1 MNLLLFSCLALALIL
16 GIKGAENAENAE
28 SVIPSKTEYERYL
41 DQILLVFEKDPK
53 VKEILKNAT
62 PQDIKNGVIEK
73 TLRRLHPDIRS
84 KLDEVKRNI
93 IMEYRQKLRK
103 AKMDDKVPDDLY
115 KFQDED
121 LKHLL
126 KERHDR
132 LATMNEERKRQFKK
146 YEMEKELK
154 HRMALR
160 AMNEYDRKVQEAL
173 DEEQKKKKVDHA
185 KNIKHPGNKKQ
196 LEEVWEAE
204 GFDKGSFNPKTF
216 FKMHDV
222 NNDGEWDDFELE
234 AIFEKEVD
242 ELFEGLDDID
252 EEEKDEE
259 VSRMREHVI
268 EHIDK
273 DDDGVIQLKEFID
286 YANSQDFDHEDPWD
300 AAFSAEFSEEDL
312 GNYERDMDEREKED
326 IKAQAEI
333 EKQRRLETIKKYEDE
348 SKINMQMLKDH
359 SEKLKEALL
368 AANKAKDLEKA
379 KKLVAD
385 AQVKEGVA
393 NASP

>member
-1 MNLLLFSCLALALIL
+1 MKLLIASFLLLFLAAE
-16 GIKGAENAENAE
+16 GAENPE
-28 SVIPSKTEYERYL
+28 SVIPTKTEYERYL

-62 PQDIKNGVIEK
+62 PQDIKNGVVEK

-93 IMEYRQKLRK
+93 IMEYRQKLRR

-132 LATMNEERKRQFKK
+132 LAQMNDERKRQFKK

-173 DEEQKKKKVDHA
+173 DEEQKQKKMEKV
-185 KNIKHPGNKKQ
+185 KNLKHPGNKAQ
-196 LEEVWEAE
+196 LEEVWENE
-204 GFDKGSFNPKTF
+204 GFDKGTFNPKTF
-216 FKMHDV
+216 FKMHDL
-222 NNDGEWDDFELE
+222 NNDGELDDFELE
-234 AIFEKEVD
+234 AIFEKEVED
-242 ELFEGLDDID
+242 LFESFEDAD
-252 EEEKDEE
+252 EEEMAEE
-259 VSRMREHVI
+259 VAQMREHVI
-268 EHIDK
+268 NHVDK
-273 DDDGVIQLKEFID
+273 DKDGVIQLKEFIE
-286 YANSQDFDHEDPWD
+286 YANGSEFDHEDPWD
-300 AAFSAEFSEEDL
+300 AAFNAEFTDQDL
-312 GNYERDMDEREKED
+312 DEYEKTLDDIERED
-326 IKAQAEI
+326 VKAQAEI
-333 EKQRRLETIKKYEDE
+333 EKQKRLETIKKYEEE
-348 SKINMQMLKDH
+348 SKINMEMLKAH
-359 SEKLKEALL
+359 SEKLKEALM

-379 KKLVAD
+379 KKLVAE
-385 AQVKEGVA
+385 AQADQEA
-393 NASP
+393 NKASP